1 MLALI
6 KLCSFI
12 YIIIDQLLSGERGRG
27 MDGVMKG
34 WQERR
39 DRQTERESETDR
51 NEWTDINKN

>member
-1 MLALI
+1 
-6 KLCSFI
+6 
-12 YIIIDQLLSGERGRG
+12 

-51 NEWTDINKN
+51 NEWTDIN